1 VTRRANRLREV
12 TLDEQD
18 IEAIAVR
25 VADILNESRRE
36 MRPVRLLS
44 ASEVATA
51 LGVSRAWVYHH
62 AAALGGVRLGESGGG
77 RRASLRFDLD
87 RVRRSLE
94 GSREPDA
101 SAAAA
106 GRSRGRSSR
115 KSPPAA
121 ELIEY
126 DGAA

>member
-1 VTRRANRLREV
+1 M
-12 TLDEQD
+12 TLDKED

-25 VADILNESRRE
+25 VADILNEFRPE
-36 MRPVRLLS
+36 LRPVRLLS
-44 ASEVATA
+44 ASELATA

-62 AAALGGVRLGESGGG
+62 AAALGGVRLGKPGGG

-87 RVRRSLE
+87 RVRRSLD
-94 GSREPDA
+94 GSSEPGA
-101 SAAAA
+101 STAPP
-106 GRSRGRSSR
+106 GRSRRRPSQ
-115 KSPPAA
+115 KAQPPA